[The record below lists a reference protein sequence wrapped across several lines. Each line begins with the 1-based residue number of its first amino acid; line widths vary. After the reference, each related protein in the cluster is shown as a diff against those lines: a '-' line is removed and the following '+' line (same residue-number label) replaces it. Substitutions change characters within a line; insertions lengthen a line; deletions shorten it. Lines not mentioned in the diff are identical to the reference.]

1 MPIIDSD
8 DADLDLL
15 DLLLDDDIDE
25 QTPHSKRIPHLGL
38 TRAPLSY
45 QQRRMWYLH
54 RLDESAAY
62 TICLAFRL
70 GGTFDPAAFAA
81 AIADIAARHPIL
93 RTRYEEGDGDG
104 VQVVDPAGPVAID
117 LRDWRGSADDR
128 DALTAAIREEAA
140 KPFDLVRQGPL
151 RVSAIRTADTS
162 TAVVMTIHHIAAD
175 AWSLGILSFDLLQA
189 YRARLGGKTPALAP
203 LPIDYA
209 DFSSWQRE
217 IYGAERLGG
226 ELAYWRD
233 RLSALPVLELPTDKP
248 RPRLQSFNGALVPFI
263 VDADVTGR
271 LRKLASGAR
280 TTLFTALMAAFQVLL
295 ARHCRQ
301 DDVPVGTSLANRDRL
316 ETQALVGFFVNMVVV
331 RGDLSGNPGF
341 EQLLERLR
349 GLVLEAFDNATL
361 PFEMLVEQL
370 DLPRDT
376 SRNPLFQ
383 VAFTLLDATPPEV
396 ESGGFTVEPL
406 LTQEAARFDL
416 ELFVREQGGELAGVF
431 SYNTDLFEAE
441 SVRRLARQ
449 FVTLIGA
456 ATAAPDVPVSRLPL
470 LTEGARAALLTTPKL
485 AAAAFVDGVHD
496 RFVRHAL
503 GRPEAVALRWNDRR
517 LRYGE
522 LERRSAAIAGRL
534 QALGIGTGDRVALWF
549 EPSFDMLAG
558 VLGVLRAGAAYVP
571 LDPGYPADRVAH
583 ALADSG
589 VLAVLTTVGLAAKVP
604 AGPEA
609 GAPAAPVVMV
619 EDCGEADAAALRPVT
634 VGPVDL
640 AYVIYTSGSTGQP
653 KGVLVTHGN
662 LTRLFDAT
670 DPWFGFGERD
680 VWTLFHSYAFDF
692 SVWEIWGALAYGGAL
707 VIVPR
712 DTARAADAFYDLLCR
727 EKVTVLNQTPS
738 AFRQLIQA
746 EDADPRE
753 AEIALRHV
761 VFGGEALDLA
771 SLEPWLDR
779 HGDAEPRLINMY
791 GITETTV
798 HVTYRPIGWRDVKRR
813 LGSVI
818 GEPIPDLF
826 IRLLD
831 DHGEPVPPGM
841 VGEIWV
847 GGAGVARGYLN
858 RPELTAERF
867 VDDPVGTGRLYR
879 SGDLARVTPSG
890 DLEYRSRADTQV
902 KLRGFR
908 IELGE
913 IQAVLSDHPAV
924 GDVAVV
930 PHGEGDLKRLV
941 AYVVP
946 RPGAEVDSQVEDE
959 GWRATFDMIYQGGGD
974 HADGDA
980 GDFDISGWNDS
991 YTNTPIPALE
1001 MRSWLDETLARLRS
1015 LAPRR
1020 VLEIGSGTG
1029 MILFGLAPEVEH
1041 YHGLD
1046 FSGPVVERL
1055 KAGAAQRG
1063 LDHVTLEHREA
1074 ADLDGVPGGFDLV
1087 VINSVAQYFPSRAY
1101 FMTVVDGALAR
1112 LKPGGRLFLGDLRNR
1127 VLLRAFH
1134 ADIAAATGVG
1144 RTRGELARRLERA
1157 VAREKEI
1164 LVDPAFFAALARR
1177 PGIAGVSTLPK
1188 AAEGD
1193 NELTRFRYDGIVT
1206 VAGGDRVAGT
1216 ADVAVTPWPDGG
1228 DIGLLK
1234 ERLSSA
1240 GAAFGYSAMP
1250 NRRLARPLAA
1260 IAWIDGDGAPDVVLD
1275 VPPAD
1280 CEAGLDPAV
1289 VTAAARVRGWEA
1301 ALSWTA
1307 DVEDGSF
1314 DVLFH
1319 RPGEPAPGVPLTAAI
1334 LEPVEYLNEPAPADP
1349 RGSLEPALRR
1359 HAAARLPEHMAPGA
1373 FVFLDRLPL
1382 GPTGKLNTRALP
1394 EPGDDAASSRASA
1407 EPPRTP
1413 LEKLVAEI
1421 WADVLG
1427 IPAIGIRD
1435 NFFEVGGHSLL
1446 ATRVVA
1452 RVRAE
1457 LGVDV
1462 PLRLLFERP
1471 DVAAFAAALAERL
1484 GNAAPVEDEAI
1495 PPADR
1500 TKPLPL
1506 SYAQQ
1511 RLWFLDRL
1519 LPGSGAYNVAL
1530 GLRLDGDLDEG
1541 ALRRALTAVI
1551 GRHENLRTRFPVEDG
1566 RPRQEIMPPFEAPLA
1581 VLDRSADLGEVA
1593 TVEELGRALRPL
1605 ALEAIDLDKGP
1616 PLRLTLVRLAPRS
1629 AVLVAVLH
1637 HAVTDGWSMGV
1648 LAREVTE
1655 HYRAET
1661 GGNPAGLKPL
1671 ALQYAD
1677 FAAWQQRT
1685 LAGPVL
1691 ERLIGYWRDRLAGA
1705 PEVLELPGDGPR
1717 PGGTDR
1723 PARSLRFRLDAGLTG
1738 ALRSLA
1744 RRHQATLFM
1753 ALHAGFALLLSRWS
1767 GQTDVVVGTPIANRT
1782 REDLAGLI
1790 GCFVNTL
1797 ALRLDLSGNP
1807 SGGELIGRAR
1817 AATLD
1822 AYAHQDAP
1830 FELVVDA
1837 LGLKRSL
1844 THTPLFQAM
1853 MVLQNAPGGL
1863 LELPGLTVTPLAD
1876 EASAARFDV
1885 MLTMVEDAGGIDA
1898 VLECD
1903 AHRFGAATVARLA
1916 DHFRSLL
1923 AGLAGNPAA
1932 EAGRLP
1938 LVADSGSGSVQVDGA
1953 AAPLPEGALATLLT
1967 VTKDDASGPLW
1978 QVLGR
1983 PAAGVSAAVLDGE
1996 GQPLPAGLPGALWIG
2011 QADGRLR
2018 PADIVARWTD
2028 GGALERPVAAREPA
2042 AAPVVAMFVSGSGNP
2057 GATEAALLDLWS
2069 AVLER
2074 PVTSVDAG
2082 FFELGGHSF
2091 LAVQLIARV
2100 EAAFGCRLPLA
2111 SLFTGGTVAAQAAL
2125 IDAQASGTGA
2135 DEVLVTLRAAG
2146 ECGTILL
2153 PHEISGHVLAYQ
2165 PLAAAL
2171 AQGWRIVGLQAR
2183 GLDNT
2188 RPPLDSLP
2196 DMARAYA
2203 DALESA
2209 KHPGPF
2215 VAVGYS
2221 YGAAL
2226 AGELSAELAGRGH
2239 AVPFAVMIDALPDP
2253 QSWVVGVVPEDD
2265 AGQLHYMVRAVEAS
2279 IGIELGLDA
2288 ATLRQFGP
2296 ETRIDLVHR
2305 RLTATGAFG
2314 GAIGRDQ
2321 VAGML
2326 AVFRANL
2333 AALRCFQPTR
2343 IPVPVHVWATDSLAA
2358 RPGLPGDLGW
2368 SGLTDQPVTVHRIGG
2383 DHLTVVKEPLA
2394 AELAAGIG
2402 RLLARQPP

>member
-1 MPIIDSD
+1 MPIIDSN

-15 DLLLDDDIDE
+15 DLLMDDDILE
-25 QTPHSKRIPHLGL
+25 SSPQGTGIPRLGL

-70 GGTFDPAAFAA
+70 GGKFEPAAFGA
-81 AIADIAARHPIL
+81 AIADIVARHAVL

-104 VQVVDPAGPVAID
+104 LQVVDPAGPVAVD
-117 LRDWRGSADDR
+117 LRDWRESGGDGE
-128 DALTAAIREEAA
+128 ALIAAVRAEAVR
-140 KPFDLVRQGPL
+140 PFDLVREGPL
-151 RVSAIRTADTS
+151 RVTAIRIADAE
-162 TAVVMTIHHIAAD
+162 TAVVLTIHHIAAD
-175 AWSLGILSFDLLQA
+175 AWSLGILSSDLLQA
-189 YRARLGGKTPALAP
+189 YGARLGGQAPALAP

-217 IYGAERLGG
+217 TYGPERLGG
-226 ELAYWRD
+226 ELEYWRG
-233 RLSALPVLELPTDKP
+233 RLAALPVLELPTDKP
-248 RPRLQSFNGALVPFI
+248 RPRLQSFNGALVPLTI
-263 VDADVTGR
+263 DGVVADR
-271 LRKLASGAR
+271 LRKLASASR

-295 ARHCRQ
+295 SRHCRQ
-301 DDVPVGTSLANRDRL
+301 DDVPVGTSLANRERL
-316 ETQALVGFFVNMVVV
+316 ETQGLVGFFVNMVVV
-331 RGDLSGNPGF
+331 RGDLSGDPAFGS
-341 EQLLERLR
+341 LLERLR

-361 PFEMLVEQL
+361 PFEMLVEAL

-383 VAFTLLDATPPEV
+383 VAFTLLDATPPKV
-396 ESGGFTVEPL
+396 EAGGFTVEPL

-416 ELFVREQGGELAGVF
+416 ELFVREQAGEQGGGLAGVF

-441 SVRRLARQ
+441 SVWRLARQ
-449 FVTLIGA
+449 FVTLLDA

-470 LTEGARAALLTTPKL
+470 LSDAERAALLTGPKL
-485 AAAAFVDGVHD
+485 TGVPFAEGVHD
-496 RFVRHAL
+496 RFVRHAMVQ
-503 GRPEAVALRWNDRR
+503 PDAEALRWNDRR
-517 LRYGE
+517 LSYGE
-522 LERRSAAIAGRL
+522 LERQSAAIAGRL
-534 QALGIGTGDRVALWF
+534 QSLGIGADDRVALWF

-589 VLAVLTTVGLAAKVP
+589 VLAVLTTADLVARVP
-604 AGPEA
+604 EGTS
-609 GAPAAPVVMV
+609 APVVTV
-619 EDCGEADAAALRPVT
+619 EDCGEADAAAFRSVT
-634 VGPVDL
+634 VEAGDL
-640 AYVIYTSGSTGQP
+640 AYVIYTSGSTGRP

-670 DPWFGFGERD
+670 DPWFRFGARD

-712 DTARAADAFYDLLCR
+712 EVARATDAFYDLLCR

-771 SLEPWLDR
+771 SLDPWLDR

-867 VDDPVGTGRLYR
+867 IDDPAGGGRLYR
-879 SGDLARVTPSG
+879 SGDLARITPAG

-930 PHGEGDLKRLV
+930 PRGEGDLKRLV

-946 RPGAEVDSQVEDE
+946 RPGAEIDSGVEDE
-959 GWRATFDMIYQGGGD
+959 GWRATFDMIYQGGETESG
-974 HADGDA
+974 A

-991 YTNTPIPALE
+991 YTNTPIPAAE
-1001 MRSWLDETLARLRS
+1001 MRSWLDETLERLRA
-1015 LAPRR
+1015 LKPRR

-1046 FSGPVVERL
+1046 FSAPVIERL
-1055 KAGAAQRG
+1055 KAGAARRG
-1063 LDHVTLEHREA
+1063 LGHVTLEHREA

-1101 FMTVVDGALAR
+1101 FMTVVEGALAR

-1134 ADIAAATGVG
+1134 ADIAVATGAG
-1144 RTRGELARRLERA
+1144 RRRSELARRLERA

-1177 PGIAGVSTLPK
+1177 RDIAGVRTLPK

-1193 NELTRFRYDGIVT
+1193 NELTRFRFDGIVT
-1206 VAGGDRVAGT
+1206 LAGGAPSAG
-1216 ADVAVTPWPDGG
+1216 AAVAVTPWPEGSG
-1228 DIGLLK
+1228 IGLLE
-1234 ERLSSA
+1234 ERLSGA
-1240 GAAFGYSAMP
+1240 GGAFGYSAIP

-1260 IAWIDGDGAPDVVLD
+1260 IAWIDGDGAPDAVLEG
-1275 VPPAD
+1275 PPEDDAG
-1280 CEAGLDPAV
+1280 GLDPAV
-1289 VTAAARVRGWEA
+1289 VVAAARARGWDA
-1301 ALSWTA
+1301 DLSWTA
-1307 DVEDGSF
+1307 DAEDGSF
-1314 DVLFH
+1314 DVRFH
-1319 RPGEPAPGVPLTAAI
+1319 RPGEPVTAGSPPPAL

-1349 RGSLEPALRR
+1349 RGGLAPALRR
-1359 HAAARLPEHMAPGA
+1359 HAAARLPEHMVPGA

-1394 EPGDDAASSRASA
+1394 EPGDDVAVSRAAA

-1413 LEKLVAEI
+1413 LEKTVAGI

-1446 ATRVVA
+1446 ATRVIA
-1452 RVRAE
+1452 RVRAG

-1471 DVAAFAAALAERL
+1471 NVADFADALGERL
-1484 GNAAPVEDEAI
+1484 GTDAPVADDAI
-1495 PPADR
+1495 PLADR
-1500 TKPLPL
+1500 SKPLPL

-1519 LPGSGAYNVAL
+1519 LPGGGAYNVAL

-1551 GRHENLRTRFPVEDG
+1551 RRHENLRTRFPVEDG
-1566 RPRQEIMPPFEAPLA
+1566 RPRQEIMPPFDAPLT
-1581 VLDRSADLGEVA
+1581 VLDRSGDLGA
-1593 TVEELGRALRPL
+1593 ITSAGELGRALRPL
-1605 ALEAIDLDKGP
+1605 ALEAIDLDRGP
-1616 PLRLTLVRLAPRS
+1616 PLRLTLVRIAPKS

-1648 LAREVTE
+1648 LAREVTGL
-1655 HYRAET
+1655 YRAEVE
-1661 GGNPAGLKPL
+1661 GRAADLAPL
-1671 ALQYAD
+1671 PIQYAD
-1677 FAAWQQRT
+1677 FAAWQQKT
-1685 LAGPVL
+1685 LSGLAL
-1691 ERLIGYWRDRLAGA
+1691 EQLIGYWRDRLAGA

-1717 PGGTDR
+1717 HVGTDR
-1723 PARSLRFRLDAGLTG
+1723 PARSLRFRLDGRLTG
-1738 ALRSLA
+1738 ALRWLGQ
-1744 RRHQATLFM
+1744 RNQATLFM
-1753 ALHAGFALLLSRWS
+1753 VLHAGFALLLSRWS
-1767 GQTDVVVGTPIANRT
+1767 GQTDVVIGTPIANRT
-1782 REDLAGLI
+1782 RDDLAGLI

-1817 AATLD
+1817 AVTLD

-1837 LGLKRSL
+1837 LGLTRSL

-1853 MVLQNAPGGL
+1853 MVLQNAPGGR

-1885 MLTMVEDAGGIDA
+1885 MLTMVEDEDGIDA

-1916 DHFRSLL
+1916 DHFRTLL
-1923 AGLAGNPAA
+1923 AGLADDPARDVR
-1932 EAGRLP
+1932 RLP
-1938 LVADSGSGSVQVDGA
+1938 LVAGAGAVLEVDA
-1953 AAPLPEGALATLLT
+1953 SAEPLPESALASLLT
-1967 VTKDDASGPLW
+1967 AVDEEASGPLW
-1978 QVLGR
+1978 TVLGR
-1983 PAAGVSAAVLDGE
+1983 PAAGVRAVVLDDA
-1996 GQPLPAGLPGALWIG
+1996 GQPLPAGLPGALWIAG
-2011 QADGRLR
+2011 PAKSPR
-2018 PADIVARWTD
+2018 PAGVVARWTD
-2028 GGALERPVAAREPA
+2028 GGALEQLAPTRQPAVAAAVPA
-2042 AAPVVAMFVSGSGNP
+2042 VRQRGS
-2057 GATEAALLDLWS
+2057 GATEAALLEIWS

-2074 PVTSVDAG
+2074 PITSVDAG

-2111 SLFTGGTVAAQAAL
+2111 SLFTGGTIAAQAAL

-2146 ECGTILL
+2146 ERGTILL
-2153 PHEISGHVLAYQ
+2153 PHEISGHVLIYR
-2165 PLAAAL
+2165 PLALRL
-2171 AQGWRIVGLQAR
+2171 AEGWRVVALQAR

-2196 DMARAYA
+2196 AMARAYA
-2203 DALESA
+2203 DAVEAAGL
-2209 KHPGPF
+2209 PGPF
-2215 VAVGYS
+2215 VPVGYS

-2226 AGELSAELAGRGH
+2226 AGELSAELTARGH
-2239 AVPFAVMIDALPDP
+2239 AVPFAVVIDALPDP
-2253 QSWVVGVVPEDD
+2253 QAWVDGVVPEDE
-2265 AGQLHYMVRAVEAS
+2265 AGQLHYMVKAVEAS
-2279 IGIELGLDA
+2279 IGFDLGLDA
-2288 ATLRQFGP
+2288 SILRQFGP
-2296 ETRIDLVHR
+2296 ETRIDLVHQ
-2305 RLTATGAFG
+2305 RLTAVGAFG
-2314 GAIGRDQ
+2314 GSIGRNQ

-2326 AVFRANL
+2326 GVFKANL
-2333 AALRCFQPTR
+2333 AALRGFQPAR
-2343 IPVPVHVWATDSLAA
+2343 IPVPVHLWVTDALAA
-2358 RPGLPGDLGW
+2358 RPGRPGDLGW
-2368 SGLTDQPVTVHRIGG
+2368 SGLTGHPVTVHRIGG
-2383 DHLTVVKEPLA
+2383 DHLSLVKEPLA
-2394 AELAAGIG
+2394 GELGDGIS
-2402 RLLARQPP
+2402 RLLAPLPS